1 MKKITLSL
9 GLLLC
14 LISCKKN
21 DTLQDNNSTKNDT
34 LAKVDTTANKEANID
49 DELIEKAS
57 NTSIYKAFDGKNYSI
72 YHTEKEGKRVAIITL
87 DEKELAILP
96 QKEAWAKGAI
106 YEDSKYIVESN
117 GDKTV
122 FKIDNKDQ
130 KLVLLS
136 PINTIAINGENKND
150 QIELSYIN
158 TEKLNLLRITKS
170 GKTTIYKQTEAW
182 SKGADY
188 VNGTDTV
195 HCQGNKKP
203 TLIKIKSNGKE
214 TNYFE
219 K

>member
-1 MKKITLSL
+1 MK
-9 GLLLC
+9 
-14 LISCKKN
+14 
-21 DTLQDNNSTKNDT
+21 
-34 LAKVDTTANKEANID
+34 
-49 DELIEKAS
+49 
-57 NTSIYKAFDGKNYSI
+57 
-72 YHTEKEGKRVAIITL
+72 
-87 DEKELAILP
+87 KELAILP

-195 HCQGNKKP
+195 HCQGNKKNQH
-203 TLIKIKSNGKE
+203 LLKSNQTEKKP
-214 TNYFE
+214 NFE